1 MADVSVQMGVSGV
14 AQFKQGISDAQASVK
29 TFDAA
34 LKANEKQLRATGDAE
49 NFMQAQTTL
58 LNGKLREQQNIAKN
72 AEQAL
77 KQMEQ
82 NGVKTTSKSY
92 QDMQRR
98 LIEAQSGMLDT
109 QMELDNLGNKA
120 ADATGKTD
128 QLATSLGGLNKK
140 VSLDQVRAGI
150 GSITNAM
157 EQAARK
163 AVELGK
169 AIWDE
174 VMDSARWADD
184 TATMA
189 QMYGID
195 IDTFQRMQKLVT
207 GGLDTSV
214 DAMLRSQDKLKKG
227 IGKNTKEVM
236 QTLQELGV
244 SVKSWA
250 TVEGESGSA
259 LVTKDS
265 LELFWEAG
273 QAIMAMGDAYD
284 KEAAAQA
291 LFGRGWKELVPL
303 FQEYK
308 TLDEYN
314 AALGEQTV
322 VSEKAVKDLAELN
335 DAVAKLEGEFKTL
348 ERETI
353 AALAPGLTKAA
364 DALSGLLDNVLKYLD
379 TPKGQKAL
387 EDLGTAVEGLFKDLG
402 SIDPAQVVEGFTGV
416 LETVVGA
423 VQWLVENKDTVIGAM
438 EGILAGWAVLKVT
451 GGALD
456 VLKIITGIK
465 ELASGTVVASAAS
478 GLGNI
483 LTTAAGVALK
493 AAPWLA
499 GLVTL
504 LNPSATDGSGVTEN
518 GMVTQAALDFW
529 NNEPGQWQERLN
541 AVGNRYGDL
550 GTLMGNERAMNII
563 LDPSIS
569 DEEVNQKLQ
578 EELGLV
584 PIDVEPEVQ
593 EGAAGDI
600 AEQIGVVPVPV
611 KFVPVGE
618 PTEGPAYLPRNV
630 GQPWRHN
637 ANGIWSVPFDGYMSV
652 LHKGERVVPAR
663 EVSSKNFSS
672 NLYVENMNMG
682 GGLGVEA
689 LAEALA
695 ARNRRLMS
703 GFGL

>member
-1 MADVSVQMGVSGV
+1 MTDVSVNMGVSGI
-14 AQFKQGISDAQASVK
+14 AQFKQGMSDAQASVK
-29 TFDAA
+29 TFDAE

-49 NFMQAQTTL
+49 SFMQAQTTL

-72 AEQAL
+72 AEQAM

-82 NGVKTTSKSY
+82 NGVKTTSRAY
-92 QDMQRR
+92 QEMQRR
-98 LIEAQSGMLDT
+98 LIEAQSGMMDT

-169 AIWDE
+169 ALWDE

-207 GGLDTSV
+207 GGLDTTVES
-214 DAMLRSQDKLKKG
+214 MLQAQDKLKKG
-227 IGKNTKEVM
+227 IGNGNKQVKEYL
-236 QTLQELGV
+236 TELGLMFQTGKG
-244 SVKSWA
+244 SEQLITDD
-250 TVEGESGSA
+250 TV
-259 LVTKDS
+259 D
-265 LELFWEAG
+265 LFFRAG
-273 QAIMAMGDAYD
+273 QAILAMGDAYD

-303 FQEYK
+303 FEEYK
-308 TLDEYN
+308 NIDEYN
-314 AALGEQTV
+314 TALGEQNV
-322 VSEKAVKDLAELN
+322 VSEQAVKDLAALN

-353 AALAPGLTKAA
+353 GAMAPGLTAAA
-364 DALSGLLDNVLKYLD
+364 DALSGLLGNVLKYLD

-402 SIDPAQVVEGFTGV
+402 SIDPAKVVEGFTGV
-416 LETVVGA
+416 FNSVIEGLKWLEKNQG
-423 VQWLVENKDTVIGAM
+423 TVIAAM
-438 EGILAGWAVLKVT
+438 EAILGGWAVLKVT

-465 ELASGTVVASAAS
+465 ELASGTVVAQAAS

-550 GTLMGNERAMNII
+550 GTLMGDERAMNII

-569 DEEVNQKLQ
+569 DEEVNKKLQ
-578 EELGLV
+578 DELGLV

-600 AEQIGVVPVPV
+600 AEQIGEVPVPV

-618 PTEGPAYLPRNV
+618 PIEGPAYLPRNI
-630 GQPWRHN
+630 GQPWRRH
-637 ANGIWSVPFDGYMSV
+637 ANGIWSVPFDGYMSI
-652 LHKGERVVPAR
+652 LDKGERVVPER
-663 EVSSKNFSS
+663 EVNSSRNFSS
-672 NLYVENMNMG
+672 NLYVESMYMNNGMD
-682 GGLGVEA
+682 
-689 LAEALA
+689 AEGLA
-695 ARNRRLMS
+695 AAMAAANRRTMR
-703 GFGL
+703 GFGS